1 MLQLSPAVVTKCLGM
16 FLGACLVMNASSLCG
31 QSLFSPRAVALGA
44 YGAMVTDVR
53 GFDRNP
59 SGLVNIRDWDLLAST
74 YTSTSGGEDGFV
86 FHGLS
91 IGKRFFERHAFAVQ
105 YAPGSL
111 LQFSIPAS
119 VVLIDSIP
127 VSVDQKAAY
136 DEQLAFGLGIRVGEA
151 LFAGAGG
158 HLRGEKV
165 TDTQYELK
173 ESDTLNIIT
182 STEKIT
188 KANTWLFDVALMWG
202 PLPDI
207 TVSAVGRNLFFA
219 GEELPAEYEA
229 LRLPRK
235 AAGEFGVSYRPSG
248 IVKMSGEYSTRNW
261 GALGV
266 EWMPLIDLAVRGG
279 MYIDGNKPA
288 PVSAAAFGVGWSF
301 EFVDV
306 DAAYLYF
313 PDKKQRTASFSAS
326 AFNPSVI
333 SSVDLNPYTRD
344 RLSLSIKTKLGAT
357 RESLLRIESVE
368 IAEAIYP
375 VALEAFA
382 YRPVGKVHVRN
393 ISSRPLYARAGFM
406 VEKYMDDPTETAAVF
421 LEPGQEKEIPLN
433 AVFNESMKNVT
444 KAVIRDGTVYVSTT
458 PAEEYDDK
466 FQTRVL
472 IHGRNDWNGD
482 VLSLRYFVAPN
493 DPEVI
498 RYSRDVL
505 IQSRDSIDVVPRDM
519 QAFWKAR
526 VLLDDFAGKL
536 TYVSDPKQTAE
547 YVQYPAETLRLGG
560 GDCDDMAVCFSSL
573 LNSVGIST
581 AFVDV
586 VPPDRPEESHIY
598 ILFDTGIET
607 RYGINVSP
615 NPKRYVARN
624 NTKGVETIWIPI
636 ETTVINRGFEEA
648 WSSGAQQYF
657 DDVEIGLGL
666 VKRWVKIVDVY

>member
-1 MLQLSPAVVTKCLGM
+1 MSD
-16 FLGACLVMNASSLCG
+16 SLLYG
-31 QSLFSPRAVALGA
+31 QSLFSPKAVALGA
-44 YGAMVTDVR
+44 YDATVSDIR

-74 YTSTSGGEDGFV
+74 YISTSGGGDGFV
-86 FHGLS
+86 FQGLS
-91 IGKRFFERHAFAVQ
+91 IGKRFFERHAFAVH

-119 VVLIDSIP
+119 VVLVDSIP
-127 VSVDQKAAY
+127 VSVDQKVAY
-136 DEQLAFGLGIRVGEA
+136 DEQFALGYGIRLGDE
-151 LFAGAGG
+151 LSAGVGG

-188 KANTWLFDVALMWG
+188 KANTWLFDAAIMWN
-202 PLPDI
+202 PFPDI
-207 TVSAVGRNLFFA
+207 TFSMVGRNLVFA
-219 GEELPAEYEA
+219 GDELPAEYEV
-229 LRLPRK
+229 LRLQRK
-235 AAGEFGVSYRPSG
+235 VAGEFGISYRRPG
-248 IVKMSGEYSTRNW
+248 VVQISGEYSTRNS
-261 GALGV
+261 GALGI
-266 EWMPLIDLAVRGG
+266 EWMPLVHFAVRGG
-279 MYIDGNKPA
+279 TYFEGSAPA
-288 PVSAAAFGVGWSF
+288 PVSAVALGIGWSF

-313 PDKKQRTASFSAS
+313 PDKKQRAASFVSS
-326 AFNPSVI
+326 AFDPSSI
-333 SSVDLNPYTRD
+333 SSVDFNPYTRD
-344 RLSLSIKTKLGAT
+344 RLSLSIKTKLGVT
-357 RESLLRIESVE
+357 RESPVRIESVE
-368 IAEAIYP
+368 IADAIYP
-375 VALEAFA
+375 AAVEAFA
-382 YRPVGKVHVRN
+382 YRPIGRVHVRN
-393 ISSRPLYARAGFM
+393 ISSRPLHARAGFM

-421 LEPGQEKEIPLN
+421 LEPGEEKEISLN

-444 KAVIRDGTVYVSTT
+444 EAVIRDGTVYVSTA

-466 FQTRVL
+466 FQMRVL

-482 VLSLRYFVAPN
+482 VLSLRYFVDPN

-505 IQSRDSIDVVPRDM
+505 IESGDSIDVVPRDM
-519 QAFWKAR
+519 QTFQKAK
-526 VLLDDFAGKL
+526 VLLNDFAGKL

-547 YVQYPAETLRLGG
+547 YVQYPSETLRLGG

-666 VKRWVKIVDVY
+666 VKGWVRIVDVY